1 MKLEDLESGVRG
13 VRAALPAATMPAAD
27 DLGTPGTLEIE
38 SENAVPGVSTP
49 PSPVSGTLGTLI
61 GEDFDGELKDT
72 ESAVP
77 SVPSVPEVGVAEPPS
92 AAGEHL
98 PYLTPGGTL
107 VIPSDSP
114 ERYHWWKPPHDQR
127 LRVKQTLAE
136 VKERMKHAVTV

>member
-1 MKLEDLESGVRG
+1 MFKDVSGRPKPQGGAPAASSSSSSCSLSSRPPQKPACMGDSYVTPVYMCKDLESG
-13 VRAALPAATMPAAD
+13 
-27 DLGTPGTLEIE
+27 
-38 SENAVPGVSTP
+38 
-49 PSPVSGTLGTLI
+49 
-61 GEDFDGELKDT
+61 
-72 ESAVP
+72 VP
-77 SVPSVPEVGVAEPPS
+77 SVPSVPGVAEPPS